1 MQNNHKIYINNP
13 RESWITDRFRK
24 EWIENNKDTSKFLFK
39 SSIIWLIAP
48 WQWEK
53 ISTHHLKSK
62 KVVCTIH
69 HIDETKFDKK
79 EIDNFA
85 KRDLFVDY
93 YHVPSIKTFNQ
104 VKNLTSKRI
113 FTIPFWINQ
122 NIFKDI
128 KDKTSLREAY
138 KIDKDAFTVGSF
150 QRDTEGYDL
159 QSPKL
164 SKGPDIFIDNILEL
178 RKKEKN
184 LLVLLAGYR
193 RHYVINELNKHNIPF
208 MYFERTSLKI
218 INDLYNCLNLYL
230 VTSRVEGGPA
240 AITECAISKTP
251 IISRDVGLAREF
263 LHANSIANDNLTTN
277 AKPDTSYAYEKTKHI
292 SIPNGMEKFKEMF
305 LYEN

>member
-1 MQNNHKIYINNP
+1 MKNNYKIYINNP

-24 EWIENNKDTSKFLFK
+24 EWIDNNKDVTKFLFK

-48 WQWEK
+48 WQWEN
-53 ISTHHLKSK
+53 ISTSQLKSK
-62 KVVCTIH
+62 KIVCTIH

-79 EIDNFA
+79 ERENFA
-85 KRDLFVDY
+85 KRDLFVDF

-104 VKNLTSKRI
+104 VKDLTSKKI
-113 FTIPFWINQ
+113 FIIPFWVNQ

-128 KDKTSLREAY
+128 KDKANLRERY
-138 KIDKDAFTVGSF
+138 KIDKNAFTVGSF

-164 SKGPDIFIDNILEL
+164 SKGPDIFIDNILKL
-178 RKKEKN
+178 RSTEKN

-193 RHYVINELNKHNIPF
+193 RQYMISELNKHNIPF
-208 MYFERTSLKI
+208 MYFERTSSEI

-230 VTSRVEGGPA
+230 VTSRVEGGPG

-251 IISRDVGLAREF
+251 IISRDVGLASEF
-263 LHANSIANDNLTTN
+263 LHPSSIANDDLITN
-277 AKPDTSYAYEKTKHI
+277 AKPNTSYAYEKTKHI
-292 SIPNGMEKFKEMF
+292 SIPSGMEKFKEMF
-305 LYEN
+305 FYEN